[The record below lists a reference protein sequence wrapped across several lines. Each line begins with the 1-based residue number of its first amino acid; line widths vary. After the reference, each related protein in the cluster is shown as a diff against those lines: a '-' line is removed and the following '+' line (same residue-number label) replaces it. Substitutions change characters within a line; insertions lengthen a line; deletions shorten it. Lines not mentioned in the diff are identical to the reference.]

1 MADIIERR
9 YKTTLRYAADL
20 RTALEGVVE
29 AYNSMDVAGYA
40 LSPSGDKMRAM
51 VEAMHYAQEILKQM
65 CHYEEVHEQIREI
78 SND

>member
-20 RTALEGVVE
+20 RTALEGVVK
-29 AYNSMDVAGYA
+29 AYNSMVAMGGVDEAGYA

-51 VEAMHYAQEILKQM
+51 VEPMHYAQEILKQM
-65 CHYEEVHEQIREI
+65 KVREI

>member
-20 RTALEGVVE
+20 RTALEGVVKVYESTDNIE
-29 AYNSMDVAGYA
+29 AV
-40 LSPSGDKMRAM
+40 MREL

-78 SND
+78 SNE